1 MHIRSTKTPTLN
13 RISCLIVALGQLVA
27 TPVRAQAPWT
37 DERVSAHARERA
49 PVTVAAHGTARRAQA
64 RVEGVGLHPNPFL
77 DWERQETFSPN
88 AQSQDVLRAHIPFDL
103 SGRRDAARL
112 LAELDA
118 EDSRAGASSVGQEL
132 AARALGLFYAA
143 LALERR
149 TDLLREAQGV
159 LDEVSRVLSSRQ
171 AAGEASGYER
181 ARLALEAELGR
192 SRLERASAERAVT
205 IQELAALLGAD
216 EARATVRGD
225 FEVADPAPL
234 DELMARARESHPL
247 LRSLEV
253 QVDLARRARS
263 AADTAWIPRFEIFG
277 GYNLQIGPQAGHGYA
292 VGVVLDVPVFDRG
305 QGEQAEASAA
315 LSSLSDYEGALRAAM
330 RASVAAA
337 RARLEA
343 ALTER
348 RRFAAATGDDT
359 GLLLRAASSGYR
371 GGERTLVE
379 LLDARRAVLEVAE
392 RELTLDLTVRLA
404 DVELRRT
411 TGAL

>member
-1 MHIRSTKTPTLN
+1 MRIRSLKTPTVG
-13 RISCLIVALGQLVA
+13 RISCLVVALGQLVA
-27 TPVRAQAPWT
+27 MPVRAQAPWT
-37 DERVSAHARERA
+37 DELVAAQARESA
-49 PVTVAAHGTARRAQA
+49 PVTVAAQGTARRARA

-77 DWERQETFSPN
+77 DWERQETLSPN
-88 AQSQDVLRAHIPFDL
+88 AQSQDVVRAHIPFDL

-118 EDSRAGASSVGQEL
+118 EDSGAGASNLGREL

-149 TDLLREAQGV
+149 IDLLREAQGV

-192 SRLERASAERAVT
+192 SRLERASAEREVT
-205 IQELAALLGAD
+205 IHELAALLGAA
-216 EARATVRGD
+216 EARPTVRGD
-225 FEVADPAPL
+225 FDVADPPPL
-234 DELMARARESHPL
+234 DELMARAGETHPL

-253 QVDLARRARS
+253 QLDLARRARS

-277 GYNLQIGPQAGHGYA
+277 GYNVQIGPQVGHGYA
-292 VGVVLDVPVFDRG
+292 VGVVLDVPVFDHG
-305 QGEQAEASAA
+305 QGERAEANAA
-315 LSSLSDYEGALRAAM
+315 LSSLGDYEGALRAAV
-330 RASVAAA
+330 RAAITAA

-343 ALTER
+343 ALNER
-348 RRFAAATGDDT
+348 RRFAAATGGDT
-359 GLLLRAASSGYR
+359 ELLLRAASTGYR